1 MPFFSVVIPLYNK
14 EHLIKQTIQSL
25 INQSFKDFEVL
36 IINDGS
42 TDKSLEIVEKLI
54 DNRFK
59 IINQE
64 NKGASYARNRGI
76 NDATGTYIA
85 LLDADDFWYENHL
98 LELRNLIFKFP
109 QAGLYCNN
117 YEINYNNNLIKP
129 ANFNFELESSPI
141 IIKDYFKSS
150 LVNSIAW
157 TSSVA
162 FMKMSF
168 EKVGKFNLDLKTG
181 QDIDLWIRFALNS
194 KIAFNPII
202 TMRYNNL
209 NVNSLSKK
217 EYNNDRYRLINGY
230 KLEEQTNSSLKM
242 YLDINRFAIA
252 VRCKINNDLKLYKK
266 LKNEIDYKNLKIK
279 QKLLLNTPIIL
290 LKLIKRVQTFLI
302 KQNIYIN
309 AFS

>member
-1 MPFFSVVIPLYNK
+1 L
-14 EHLIKQTIQSL
+14 LD
-25 INQSFKDFEVL
+25 QSFKDFEVL

-42 TDKSLEIVEKLI
+42 TDKSLELVEKLI

-64 NKGASYARNRGI
+64 NKGASYARNRGV
-76 NDATGTYIA
+76 NEATGKYIA

-98 LELRNLIFKFP
+98 LELRNLILKFP

-117 YEINYNNNLIKP
+117 YEINYDDNLIKP
-129 ANFNFELESSPI
+129 ANFNFELENSPI

-150 LVNSIAW
+150 IINSVAW
-157 TSSVA
+157 TSCVA
-162 FMKMSF
+162 FTKKSF
-168 EKVGKFNLDLKTG
+168 EKVGKFKLGLKTG

-209 NVNSLSKK
+209 NANSLSKT
-217 EYNNDRYRLINGY
+217 EYNNDRYRLISGY
-230 KLEEQTNSSLKM
+230 KLEEQKNSSLKM
-242 YLDINRFAIA
+242 YLDINRFAVA
-252 VRCKINNDLKLYKK
+252 VRCKMNNDLKLYRK
-266 LKNEIDYKNLKIK
+266 LKNEIDFKNLKIK

-302 KQNIYIN
+302 KKNIYIN